1 MALLSDVY
9 VPAPRLS
16 RCTGNSS
23 NHGETSTESS
33 ARMTKR
39 PSSDG
44 SGGRF
49 DAFRLARERGRLD
62 GTVDAAALPRVAD
75 TVQDSSAPIA
85 WRIEGT
91 QDPLGRPALAV
102 ALDGDIVLEC
112 QRCLQ
117 AQTWSVHTRTVLALA
132 RDDADLARLDA
143 DSDDE
148 VVLAAAPL
156 DPAQLVEDELVL
168 ALPYAPRHA
177 DGECEPPQ
185 DAAPNEGDRGT
196 VE

>member
-1 MALLSDVY
+1 VRRRFN
-9 VPAPRLS
+9 AP
-16 RCTGNSS
+16 SS
-23 NHGETSTESS
+23 VFRNHGITST
-33 ARMTKR
+33 RMTKR

-44 SGGRF
+44 TRGRF

-62 GTVDAAALPRVAD
+62 GTVDAATLPRVAD
-75 TVQDSSAPIA
+75 TVLEGPAPIA
-85 WRIEGT
+85 WRIEGA
-91 QDPLGRPALAV
+91 QDALGRPALVV
-102 ALDGDIVLEC
+102 ALDGDVALEC

-117 AQTWSVHTRTVLALA
+117 AQSWPVHTRTLLVLA

-148 VVLAAAPL
+148 VVLADTPL

-177 DGECEPPQ
+177 EGECAPPR
-185 DAAPNEGDRGT
+185 DEASNESDH
-196 VE
+196 

>member
-1 MALLSDVY
+1 
-9 VPAPRLS
+9 
-16 RCTGNSS
+16 
-23 NHGETSTESS
+23 
-33 ARMTKR
+33 MTKR

-44 SGGRF
+44 NRGRF
-49 DAFRLARERGRLD
+49 DGFRLARERGQLD
-62 GTVDAAALPRVAD
+62 GTVDAATLPRVAD
-75 TVQDSSAPIA
+75 TVLDGAGPIA

-91 QDPLGRPALAV
+91 QDALGRPALAV
-102 ALDGDIVLEC
+102 ALDGDVVLEC

-117 AQTWSVHTRTVLALA
+117 AQTWPVHTRTVLALA

-185 DAAPNEGDRGT
+185 DAAPNESARGP
-196 VE
+196 VV

>member
-1 MALLSDVY
+1 
-9 VPAPRLS
+9 
-16 RCTGNSS
+16 
-23 NHGETSTESS
+23 
-33 ARMTKR
+33 MTKR

-44 SGGRF
+44 THGRF
-49 DAFRLARERGRLD
+49 DAFRLARGRGSLD
-62 GTVDAAALPRVAD
+62 GIVDAATLPRVAD
-75 TVQDSSAPIA
+75 TVLEGPAPIA

-91 QDPLGRPALAV
+91 QDAFGRPALTV
-102 ALDGDIVLEC
+102 ALDGDIALEC

-117 AQTWSVHTRTVLALA
+117 AQTWPVHTRTVLVLA
-132 RDDADLARLDA
+132 RDDADLVRLDA

-177 DGECEPPQ
+177 DGECAPPP
-185 DAAPNEGDRGT
+185 DEAPNERDH
-196 VE
+196 

>member
-1 MALLSDVY
+1 
-9 VPAPRLS
+9 
-16 RCTGNSS
+16 
-23 NHGETSTESS
+23 
-33 ARMTKR
+33 MTKR

-44 SGGRF
+44 NRGRF
-49 DAFRLARERGRLD
+49 DAFRLARERGQLQ
-62 GTVDAAALPRVAD
+62 GTLDAASLPRVSD
-75 TVQDSSAPIA
+75 TVKDGPAPIA

-91 QDPLGRPALAV
+91 QDALGRPALAV
-102 ALDGDIVLEC
+102 LLDGEVALEC

-117 AQTWSVHTRTVLALA
+117 AQAWPVHTRTVLALA

-185 DAAPNEGDRGT
+185 DAAPNESARGAA
-196 VE
+196 E

>member
-1 MALLSDVY
+1 
-9 VPAPRLS
+9 
-16 RCTGNSS
+16 
-23 NHGETSTESS
+23 
-33 ARMTKR
+33 MTKR

-44 SGGRF
+44 TRGRF
-49 DAFRLARERGRLD
+49 DAFRLARERGSLD
-62 GTVDAAALPRVAD
+62 GTVDASDLPRVAD
-75 TVQDSSAPIA
+75 AILDGPAPIV

-91 QDPLGRPALAV
+91 QDALGRPALTIV
-102 ALDGDIVLEC
+102 LEGDIELEC

-117 AQTWSVHTRTVLALA
+117 AQTWPVHTRTVLVLA

-156 DPAQLVEDELVL
+156 DPTQLVEDELVL

-177 DGECEPPQ
+177 DGECAPPR
-185 DAAPNEGDRGT
+185 DDAPNESD
-196 VE
+196 

>member
-1 MALLSDVY
+1 
-9 VPAPRLS
+9 
-16 RCTGNSS
+16 
-23 NHGETSTESS
+23 
-33 ARMTKR
+33 MTTL

-44 SGGRF
+44 NRGRF
-49 DAFRLARERGRLD
+49 DAFRLARDRGHRD
-62 GTVDAAALPRVAD
+62 GTVDAATLPRVAD
-75 TVQDSSAPIA
+75 MVQDSPAPIA

-91 QDPLGRPALAV
+91 QDALGRPALAI

-117 AQTWSVHTRTVLALA
+117 AQTWPVHTRTVLVLA

-148 VVLAAAPL
+148 VVLADTPL

-177 DGECEPPQ
+177 DGECAPPGD
-185 DAAPNEGDRGT
+185 DATNEGDRGPAG
-196 VE
+196 